1 MTENSE
7 QKMVELMERPAT
19 QTTTVRRATP
29 AAGCFGYTQQ
39 SRKPAQYE
47 IRDISVFAA
56 LFAQSL

>member
-1 MTENSE
+1 
-7 QKMVELMERPAT
+7 MVELMERPAT